1 MLIDGDLWSK
11 HTLNVEAPSGL
22 LLQDCCPHILP
33 STSAVSPAAT
43 RSETLDIC
51 ALRFLTSD
59 SAVLHSFNAVFN
71 VAVACTHKYI
81 IQFTPPST
89 KPVLNTEEEL
99 ESRVFAMHTRED
111 ALQ

>member
-1 MLIDGDLWSK
+1 
-11 HTLNVEAPSGL
+11 
-22 LLQDCCPHILP
+22 
-33 STSAVSPAAT
+33 
-43 RSETLDIC
+43 LDIC
-51 ALRFLTSD
+51 PLRFLTSD

-81 IQFTPPST
+81 IQLTPPST

-99 ESRVFAMHTRED
+99 ESRVFAMHTREN